1 MAMSYKT
8 RKRLTIL
15 IILVG
20 VPLYLM
26 LAVTVVALLPPLPI
40 AVEFLMYV
48 LLGVVW
54 VFPLKSIVRG
64 VSQPDPDA
72 DGK

>member
-1 MAMSYKT
+1 MALSYKT
-8 RKRLTIL
+8 RKRLTIF

-26 LAVTVVALLPPLPI
+26 LAVTVVALLPPLPL
-40 AVEFLMYV
+40 AVEFLLYV